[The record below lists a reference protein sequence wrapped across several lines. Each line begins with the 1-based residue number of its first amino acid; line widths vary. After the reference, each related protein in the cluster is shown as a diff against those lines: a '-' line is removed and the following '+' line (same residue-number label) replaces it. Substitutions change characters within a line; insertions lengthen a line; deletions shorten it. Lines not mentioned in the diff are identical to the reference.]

1 VAKARG
7 CSGEGDVVSVCRLSI
22 QTGRDDDVRTVD
34 VAVCAQTPVGMLL
47 PAVNDVAQLW
57 PPARDA
63 HLWRLDRP
71 VGGPLDDS
79 MSLEANGV
87 RDGELLV
94 LTAVHAPI
102 PRSTIWEPARAVA
115 SAGSP
120 PRESGGRLRAAV
132 CMWAVLVAGAAL
144 AWSGV
149 TTHAA
154 GHLIVAACGAFAVC
168 WVALLGRSPTLSVA
182 GTALA
187 AATGFLTVPSG
198 PAAPNLLLAATAAF
212 AVAVVMTRL
221 TGGASAV
228 LTATATCSAL
238 VAAATAVA
246 TFVVLPFATI
256 GATLATG
263 ALGLLALAPR
273 AAILLSGLG
282 TRGDAATRA
291 ADGHATLTGLVAG
304 SVLAVVVGTAL
315 VALGCLRAE
324 LPPIAGVAFTCVAGL
339 VVLLRSRTYVGSS
352 CRTMLAIGGLIGA
365 TAAFVVVVAAAP
377 HHTYWI
383 AAAVGA
389 VGLGVL
395 RHRRPT
401 AVSSRA
407 VDLIDYAALAAVVP
421 LACWVIGVYA
431 LVRDLHLA

>member
-1 VAKARG
+1 M
-7 CSGEGDVVSVCRLSI
+7 SVCRLSI
-22 QTGRDDDVRTVD
+22 RTGGDGDVRTVD

-57 PPARDA
+57 PPARGT
-63 HLWRLDRP
+63 HGWRLDRP
-71 VGGPLDDS
+71 VGGPLDYS
-79 MSLEANGV
+79 MSLDANGI
-87 RDGELLV
+87 RDGDLLV

-102 PRSTIWEPARAVA
+102 PRSTFWEPARTVA

-120 PRESGGRLRAAV
+120 PRECDRELRAAV

-168 WVALLGRSPTLSVA
+168 WAALLGHSPTVSVA
-182 GTALA
+182 GAALA
-187 AATGFLTVPSG
+187 AAAGFLAVPSG
-198 PAAPNLLLAATAAF
+198 PAAPNVLLAASAAS

-228 LTATATCSAL
+228 LTATASCSAL
-238 VAAATAVA
+238 VAATAAVA
-246 TFVVLPFATI
+246 TFGVLPVATI
-256 GATLATG
+256 GAALATG

-273 AAILLSGLG
+273 VAILLSGLS

-291 ADGHATLTGLVAG
+291 GDGHATLTGLVAG
-304 SVLAVVVGTAL
+304 SVGAVVVGTML
-315 VALGCLRAE
+315 VALGCLRTE
-324 LPPIAGVAFTCVAGL
+324 LPPVAGAAFTGVAGL
-339 VVLLRSRTYVGSS
+339 VVLLRSRTHVDTV
-352 CRTMLAIGGLIGA
+352 RRITLTFGGLLSTTA
-365 TAAFVVVVAAAP
+365 TFAIVTVVIPQHAC
-377 HHTYWI
+377 WF
-383 AAAVGA
+383 AAVMCA
-389 VGLGVL
+389 LGLGVL
-395 RHRRPT
+395 RQRRLT
-401 AVSSRA
+401 ATNSRA

-431 LVRDLHLA
+431 LARNLHLA

>member
-1 VAKARG
+1 
-7 CSGEGDVVSVCRLSI
+7 
-22 QTGRDDDVRTVD
+22 
-34 VAVCAQTPVGMLL
+34 
-47 PAVNDVAQLW
+47 
-57 PPARDA
+57 
-63 HLWRLDRP
+63 
-71 VGGPLDDS
+71 
-79 MSLEANGV
+79 
-87 RDGELLV
+87 
-94 LTAVHAPI
+94 
-102 PRSTIWEPARAVA
+102 
-115 SAGSP
+115 
-120 PRESGGRLRAAV
+120 
-132 CMWAVLVAGAAL
+132 
-144 AWSGV
+144 
-149 TTHAA
+149 
-154 GHLIVAACGAFAVC
+154 
-168 WVALLGRSPTLSVA
+168 
-182 GTALA
+182 
-187 AATGFLTVPSG
+187 
-198 PAAPNLLLAATAAF
+198 LLAATAAF

-221 TGGASAV
+221 TGGAPAV

-273 AAILLSGLG
+273 AAILLSGLS